1 MKIIVISDSHF
12 FKNHKLDKYLA
23 RELERCD
30 KIIHCGD
37 FISREFYSYLNGS
50 GKLIAVQGNNDFSI
64 PSDVPLVNT
73 IELEGFKVTILH
85 GHTVNIAN
93 LHYHYPDS
101 DIIIYGHLHHPDIN
115 EGEDGQII
123 FSPGSITSNRYV
135 QYNSYAELVLERGKK
150 PSILLRRI

>member
-12 FKNHKLDKYLA
+12 SKSYKLDKYLM
-23 RELERCD
+23 RDLEQCD

-37 FISREFYSYLNGS
+37 FTSREFYYYLKET
-50 GKLIAVQGNNDFSI
+50 GKLIAVKGNNDFSL
-64 PSDVPLVNT
+64 PNDVPLVNT
-73 IELEGFKVTILH
+73 VEFEGFKITILH
-85 GHTVNIAN
+85 GHTVNITN

-101 DIIIYGHLHHPDIN
+101 NIVIYGHLHHPDLS

-135 QYNSYAELVLERGKK
+135 AYDSYAVLLLDNGTK
-150 PSILLRRI
+150 PNISFRRI